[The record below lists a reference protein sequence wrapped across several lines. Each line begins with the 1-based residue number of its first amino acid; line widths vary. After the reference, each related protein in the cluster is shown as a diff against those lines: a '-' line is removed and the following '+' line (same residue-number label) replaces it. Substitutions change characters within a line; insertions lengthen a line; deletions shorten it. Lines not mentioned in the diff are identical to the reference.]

1 MDWTDLTP
9 VVSLLAGAAPA
20 VQPSQ
25 GSFPAATGSLPAR
38 LPHFSHREGY
48 MIHLDRQNPTQLSQE
63 YIGLLRSAFNIVLY
77 THLRYS
83 IPFLSPQETE
93 QALIGLGDVFWAQKG
108 LYRQPQHC
116 KRDEGHEQPGGSSSS
131 KTKAGVTAGEEVSRA
146 HESSSLGHPC
156 ALSFKNTLGKHLV
169 EENRG
174 FGCWGHLDFTF
185 LCAQNDEY
193 LPSTAHTQLCW
204 LPPKSF

>member
-1 MDWTDLTP
+1 M
-9 VVSLLAGAAPA
+9 
-20 VQPSQ
+20 
-25 GSFPAATGSLPAR
+25 
-38 LPHFSHREGY
+38 
-48 MIHLDRQNPTQLSQE
+48 
-63 YIGLLRSAFNIVLY
+63 LY

-93 QALIGLGDVFWAQKG
+93 QALIGLGDVSWGQKG

-116 KRDEGHEQPGGSSSS
+116 KRNEGHEQPGGSSSS